1 MKDLPPALAEHLAGG
16 VTTLARCW
24 RIRRRDGV
32 VLGFTDHDGDLTL
45 DGEIYHADSGF
56 TASALQSE
64 AGLAVSNVELEG
76 GLRSAAITEA
86 DLAAGLYDDA
96 ECLLYLVNWQDPEQ
110 RLLLRRG
117 HIGEVTREQG
127 RYRAELRGLAHRLDQ
142 AAGRLFERRC
152 AWTLGDGRCGV
163 DLEGTAYRRM
173 ATVVALEGRQS
184 LWADGIGDVPDGM
197 FAHGRLIA
205 TSGPNAGLGSEIAEH
220 QGSRLRLLLPLPR
233 DISAG
238 DRVEVIAGCDRQFE
252 TCRVRFGNAVN
263 FGGFPHMPGA
273 DFVLSY
279 PNQGDGN
286 DGSSL
291 A

>member
-32 VLGFTDHDGDLTL
+32 VLGFTDHDRDLTL
-45 DGEIYHADSGF
+45 DGETYRADSGF

-64 AGLAVSNVELEG
+64 PGLAISNVELEG
-76 GLRSAAITEA
+76 GLRSDAITEA
-86 DLAAGLYDDA
+86 DLATGLYDDA
-96 ECLLYLVNWQDPEQ
+96 ECLLYLVNWRAPEQ
-110 RLLLRRG
+110 HILLRRG
-117 HIGEVTREQG
+117 HVGEVTREQG

-142 AAGRLFERRC
+142 ASGRLFERRC

-163 DLEGTAYRRM
+163 DLGASAYRRM
-173 ATVVALEGRQS
+173 AIVAAVEGRLS
-184 LWADGIGDVPDGM
+184 LRVDGIGDVPDGM
-197 FAHGRLIA
+197 FGHGRLISA
-205 TSGPNAGLGSEIAEH
+205 SGPNAGQGSEVAGH

-233 DISAG
+233 DPAVG
-238 DRVEVIAGCDRQFE
+238 DQVEVIAGCDRQFD